1 MFRKPQNLQIQGQST
16 EVNPNI
22 SAGPTLPLGA
32 PLGPS
37 ETFQPIDVSGLS
49 QTLNKLGKVRQESID
64 QAAADVGTIL
74 GQMQAEGATVDQML
88 KKATGVAPKRLL
100 TDLEKMIR
108 AGTIKK
114 VDSPAFQI
122 AFQERR
128 ATFRVRAKYMEI
140 LSNEELLNQVAQS
153 VSMSGLA
160 EGEVTL
166 QGAINDLTAEA
177 KEDFADLGPFSDRA
191 VFAAVAEMEERL
203 TNELVARSRKL
214 TRETNDALV
223 ANNINTFIMETVGG
237 YVGEEDKTIDDVE
250 RQDFYTS
257 ILKDFAEFRG
267 TTGDPYGEYMRH
279 LKKSPESTALS
290 TPKPCLRSS
299 STCRTPAERAASSS
313 PLTSGW
319 RWRKR
324 SGCWRG
330 GSCETRRTGRRG
342 SHGLRLRLS
351 TTSSTHLRSKRW
363 SARLLRR
370 EDSGP

>member
-108 AGTIKK
+108 EGTIEK

-128 ATFRVRAKYMEI
+128 ATFRVQAKYMEI
-140 LSNEELLNQVAQS
+140 LANEELLNQVAQS
-153 VSMSGLA
+153 ISMSGLA
-160 EGEVTL
+160 EGELTL

-203 TNELVARSRKL
+203 ANELVARSRKL

-223 ANNINTFIMETVGG
+223 ANNINKFICPVS
-237 YVGEEDKTIDDVE
+237 Y
-250 RQDFYTS
+250 
-257 ILKDFAEFRG
+257 
-267 TTGDPYGEYMRH
+267 
-279 LKKSPESTALS
+279 
-290 TPKPCLRSS
+290 
-299 STCRTPAERAASSS
+299 PAFSAATRCSRA
-313 PLTSGW
+313 
-319 RWRKR
+319 
-324 SGCWRG
+324 
-330 GSCETRRTGRRG
+330 
-342 SHGLRLRLS
+342 
-351 TTSSTHLRSKRW
+351 
-363 SARLLRR
+363 
-370 EDSGP
+370 GPT